1 MVNQDG
7 FSALHKAIIGRKDA
21 VIGHLLRKGASPH
34 IKDKV
39 SGLFSYA
46 AAPVYSPGLCF
57 RKNLDSKELSS

>member
-34 IKDKV
+34 VKDKV
-39 SGLFSYA
+39 RILFSYTA
-46 AAPVYSPGLCF
+46 SPVNFLGLCF
-57 RKNLDSKELSS
+57 QKNHGPK

>member
-39 SGLFSYA
+39 SCLFSYA
-46 AAPVYSPGLCF
+46 VASVCF
-57 RKNLDSKELSS
+57 L